1 MKSLF
6 LIVYAVLFLVSGC
19 TSNKTTQVYGVI
31 QPGSIKANSL
41 ALTADDLRILNKHN
55 PQILK
60 KIDRGL
66 PVNLNDIVQMQ
77 ILGISA
83 DSMLLIIE
91 HTASQFHL
99 TTSDVIRL
107 QTEGVPFKVINR
119 MIQT

>member
-1 MKSLF
+1 MKILL
-6 LIVYAVLFLVSGC
+6 LILYTVLFLTSGC
-19 TSNKTTQVYGVI
+19 TSNKTTKTYGVI
-31 QPGSIKANSL
+31 QPGSSKAISL
-41 ALTADDLRILNKHN
+41 ALTGDDLRILNKHS

-66 PVNLNDIVQMQ
+66 QININDVVQMQ
-77 ILGISA
+77 LLGISP